1 MGSKKRKKRK
11 ARPKSKSRPKRKLA
25 ARGSRPPAHERLRT
39 KLFDFLDSEDGEAIR
54 DTELTGHWLELELPL
69 RWASVSYGIPDED
82 GRTALDRAVESG
94 RLDAQELAVAREIQ
108 EGWVSCFRI
117 ENVERDVGFTLMDTL
132 RRKRLHVQERMLTHQ
147 AERDGLLV
155 SWIRNR
161 TDHIEFEGAGMY
173 VPPRL
178 AEQFAVLFKEIRD
191 RIPASVGWRTRLA
204 EASLYAGRLLF
215 ELWQPPQPDLVT
227 TDGDTWTASTA
238 HYAIHDRARVER
250 ELEKLLKKGVDDYLW
265 LEGESVR
272 GVVEVRGKAMVV
284 RCFSKSRLDELRG
297 MLESALGDAVAYRAS
312 SFEDPLS
319 DANRDRAT
327 ADRAPA
333 KRPNVDDPEVKAALH
348 RIVVRQL
355 LQTMDE
361 VIPMFGDTPRR
372 LVKTKQGRE
381 QMRRWLERQEEM
393 LQQTMGGVDIGEVW
407 EYLGLQRPTS

>member
-11 ARPKSKSRPKRKLA
+11 GRPKRKLA
-25 ARGSRPPAHERLRT
+25 ERGSRPPAHERLRT
-39 KLFDFLDSEDGEAIR
+39 KVFDFLDSEDGEAIG
-54 DTELTGHWLELELPL
+54 DTELTGHWREIELPL

-82 GRTALDRAVESG
+82 GLTALDRAVESG

-108 EGWVSCFRI
+108 DGWVSCFRI
-117 ENVERDVGFTLMDTL
+117 EDVEHDVGFTLMDTL

-147 AERDGLLV
+147 AERDALLV
-155 SWIRNR
+155 SWIRKR

-204 EASLYAGRLLF
+204 ETSLYAGRLLF
-215 ELWQPPQPDLVT
+215 ELWEPPQHDLVT
-227 TDGDTWTASTA
+227 TDGETLTTSTA
-238 HYAIHDRARVER
+238 HYAVRDRARVER
-250 ELEKLLKKGVDDYLW
+250 ELEKRFEKGVDDYIW

-272 GVVEVRGKAMVV
+272 GVVELRAKAMVL
-284 RCFSKSRLDELRG
+284 RCLSKSRLDELRE
-297 MLESALGDAVAYRAS
+297 MLESALGDAVVYRAS

-319 DANRDRAT
+319 DANRDRAP
-327 ADRAPA
+327 ARAPA
-333 KRPNVDDPEVKAALH
+333 ELPDLDDPEVREAVH
-348 RIVVRQL
+348 RTVVRKL
-355 LQTMDE
+355 MQTMDE
-361 VIPMFGDTPRR
+361 VIPMFGETPRR

-393 LQQTMGGVDIGEVW
+393 LQQTMGDVDIGEVW
-407 EYLGLQRPTS
+407 EYLGLNRPAR